1 MLVSITAMTGYR
13 IATKSWMPPQ
23 GTYEAWYAGAYLTWL
38 RITSKEQRQLELFMQ
53 KSRARVAGNR

>member
-1 MLVSITAMTGYR
+1 
-13 IATKSWMPPQ
+13 MPPQ